1 MSEGVTMESII
12 LILIVF
18 LPFIFGALL
27 PAMRIKNR
35 KAKLALIT
43 TELIVELTGAIYIAM
58 QSKMTVELFKITD
71 QISISFAPDSVSNIF
86 ALIASSM
93 WLLVGIYAFEYM
105 KHEENE
111 DRFFAFFII
120 AEGALLG
127 MDYSSNLVAMY
138 IFFEMVTLS
147 GLPLIL
153 HTLKKEAIF
162 SALKYLFY
170 SIAGAFMALLGILFL
185 SRYAAT
191 LDFAAGGTLDM
202 NAVGEH
208 RELLLAILFV
218 TVVGMGTKAGLYP
231 MHGWLPAAHPVAP
244 APASAVLSAVIAKSG
259 VLGIIRFI
267 YYVIGT
273 EFLAGTWVQYTWL
286 ALAVFTVF
294 MGSMMA
300 YRENVLKKRLAY
312 STVSQVSYV
321 LIGVFLLSGAG
332 VKGALLHTIFHA
344 VIKTGLFLTAGA
356 IIVHTGKTKV
366 DELYGIGKKM
376 PITIWCFTFFALA
389 LVGIPPFSGFVSKW
403 YLAGAAISSEIAVFS
418 WLAPVVLL
426 ISALLTAGYLLSITV
441 NGFFPG
447 KNCTDVEQI
456 TESKTMSLPLIVL
469 AALALLLGVFSGYL
483 TDWITAMVDI
493 AV

>member
-1 MSEGVTMESII
+1 MESII
-12 LILIVF
+12 LITIVF
-18 LPFIFGALL
+18 LPFLFGAIL
-27 PAMRIKNR
+27 PFLKIKDR
-35 KAKLALIT
+35 GFKLKLIT
-43 TELIVELTGAIYIAM
+43 VELIVELIGVIY
-58 QSKMTVELFKITD
+58 VLFNPGIDITILEITK
-71 QISISFAPDSVSNIF
+71 QISISFAPDNISNIF
-86 ALIASSM
+86 AVIAASI

-127 MDYSSNLVAMY
+127 MDYASNLAAMY

-185 SRYAAT
+185 SRYASSLEFT
-191 LDFAAGGTLDM
+191 AGGTLDM
-202 NAVGEH
+202 EAVKGHEN
-208 RELLLAILFV
+208 LLKTVLFIA
-218 TVVGMGTKAGLYP
+218 VVGMGTKAGLYP

-267 YYVIGT
+267 YYIIGT
-273 EFLAGTWVQYTWL
+273 EFLAGTWVQYAWL
-286 ALAVFTVF
+286 GLAMFTIF

-300 YRENVLKKRLAY
+300 YRENVFKKRLAY

-321 LIGVFLLSGAG
+321 LLGLFLLSAEG
-332 VKGALLHTIFHA
+332 VEGALMHTIFHA
-344 VIKTGLFLTAGA
+344 VIKTGLFLTAGS
-356 IIVHTGKTKV
+356 IIVHTGKTNV

-376 PITIWCFTFFALA
+376 PLTMWGFTFFGLA

-403 YLAGAAISSEIAVFS
+403 YLASAAISGKMNVVS

-426 ISALLTAGYLLSITV
+426 ISALLTAGYLLTITV

-447 KNCTDVEQI
+447 AACTDI
-456 TESKTMSLPLIVL
+456 SKIKESKTMTIPIVIL
-469 AALALLLGVFSGYL
+469 AALALLLGVFSGSL
-483 TDWITAMVDI
+483 AAWLETAI
-493 AV
+493 EIIG